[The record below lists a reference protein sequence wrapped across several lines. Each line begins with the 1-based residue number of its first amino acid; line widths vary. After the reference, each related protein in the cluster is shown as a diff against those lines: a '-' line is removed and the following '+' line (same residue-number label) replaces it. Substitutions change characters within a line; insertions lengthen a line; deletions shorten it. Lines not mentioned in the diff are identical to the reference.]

1 MIARLIRRAR
11 FAFAA
16 WRIRR
21 RINRV
26 ARKMHKRHVPH
37 IKRRAF

>member
-1 MIARLIRRAR
+1 MIARLIRRLLL
-11 FAFAA
+11 AFAA

-26 ARKMHKRHVPH
+26 ARKMHRRHVPQ